1 MEVIRIIAVYLA
13 VINLLGFMTMGLD
26 KWKAIHHAWRIPEFM
41 LFLVALL
48 GGSIGSFLGMHL
60 FRHKTK
66 HWYFLFGIPLIMALQ
81 IIAAAY
87 LIGSDRIVI
96 M

>member
-1 MEVIRIIAVYLA
+1 MEVIKIIAVYIA
-13 VINLLGFMTMGLD
+13 VMNILGFATMGLD

-48 GGSIGSFLGMHL
+48 GGSIGSFIGMHL

-66 HWYFLFGIPLIMALQ
+66 HWYFLYGIPTIMALQ

-87 LIGSDRIVI
+87 LIGSDKITI

>member
-1 MEVIRIIAVYLA
+1 MEVIKIIACYLA
-13 VINLLGFMTMGLD
+13 VMNILGLATMGLD
-26 KWKAIHHAWRIPEFM
+26 KWKAIHHAWRIPEFT
-41 LFLVALL
+41 LFLVALM

-66 HWYFLFGIPLIMALQ
+66 HWYFLFGLPLIMALQ
-81 IIAAAY
+81 IIIAAY
-87 LIGSDRIVI
+87 LIGSDKVTI